1 MFAVVLG
8 FKKNFDGWIKGEKI
22 TQALRFAL
30 SWLDRVTTWMETFL
44 LVIAN
49 VVPVAEEVTQSVL
62 KVRSKLI
69 SQLISGISPK
79 IT

>member
-1 MFAVVLG
+1 
-8 FKKNFDGWIKGEKI
+8 
-22 TQALRFAL
+22 
-30 SWLDRVTTWMETFL
+30 METFL